1 MGHPEPGQ
9 GSGPGPGGRP
19 GPGARPESGP
29 ESGPGAGPGA
39 SVLVVD
45 DDPDIARYV
54 ELNLSLEGFTVH
66 VAHDGE
72 EAMRRAVELRPDVV
86 LLDVMM
92 PGLDG
97 YEVCRRLRSNGRTNH
112 CAILML
118 TAKSLSADTV
128 LGLTA
133 GADDYIA
140 KPFDPPELVA
150 RVRAAL
156 RRVRQLRDLS
166 PLTGLPGNSE
176 IVRQLERC
184 VDEGREFAL
193 VHADLDRFKAYN
205 DRYGFLRGDT
215 AIRATADLLAE
226 VLARHP
232 GSVSFLGHI
241 GGDDFML
248 LVDPDKVEALCAE
261 VVASFDA
268 MAPGLYDPDDQA
280 SGSIEVRSRR
290 NELERVG
297 IMTISLGVATSA
309 HRRLSS
315 AAEASAIAT
324 EMKAAAK
331 QAGGSAYRIDQRR
344 G

>member
-1 MGHPEPGQ
+1 MNET
-9 GSGPGPGGRP
+9 GG
-19 GPGARPESGP
+19 GTE
-29 ESGPGAGPGA
+29 

-45 DDPDIARYV
+45 DDTDIARYV

-72 EAMRRAVELRPDVV
+72 EAVQRALELRPDAV

-97 YEVCRRLRSNGRTNH
+97 YEVCRRLRRSARTNH

-128 LGLTA
+128 LGLTS

-176 IVRQLERC
+176 IVRQMDILIA
-184 VDEGREFAL
+184 EGVEFAL

-205 DRYGFLRGDT
+205 DRYGFVRGDA
-215 AIRATADLLAE
+215 AIRATADVLGE
-226 VLARHP
+226 VLGRHP
-232 GSVSFLGHI
+232 GHASFLGHI
-241 GGDDFML
+241 GGDDFAM
-248 LVDPDKVEALCAE
+248 LVDPGQAEAICKDA
-261 VVASFDA
+261 VATFDE
-268 MAPGLYDPDDQA
+268 MAPRLYDPEDRER
-280 SGSIEVRSRR
+280 GYIEVRTRR
-290 NELERVG
+290 NEVEQVG

-309 HRRLSS
+309 HRTLSS

-324 EMKAAAK
+324 EMKMAAK
-331 QAGGSAYRIDQRR
+331 GEDRSTFRIDQRR
-344 G
+344 A